1 MQLFYSTIIL
11 DDEILLDKQES
22 HHCIRV
28 LRKKMGDK
36 IYVIDGNGPLYTG
49 EIIEVDPK
57 KCVLRIID
65 KNIEFHNRESYIH
78 IAIAPTK
85 SMDRFSWFLEKAV
98 EIGIDEFSLL
108 ITQNS
113 ERQKINIDKCKKTI
127 ISATKQSLQGK
138 IPIINELINFNEFMQ
153 FKHKESAKS
162 IGFIHEEIKS
172 SFADIHHGESSHLI
186 CIGPE
191 GDFSNSEID
200 LAIENGFSPISLGNT
215 RLRTE
220 TAGMVATTLANQI

>member
-1 MQLFYSTIIL
+1 MQLFYSTNITE
-11 DDEILLDKQES
+11 DKILLNKHES

-28 LRKKMGDK
+28 LRKKMGDE
-36 IYVIDGNGPLYTG
+36 IYVIDGNGPLYTCK
-49 EIIEVDPK
+49 IIEADPK
-57 KCVLRIID
+57 KCILKIIN
-65 KNIEFHNRESYIH
+65 KNIQFHNRESYVH

-98 EIGIDEFSLL
+98 EIGIDEFTLL
-108 ITQNS
+108 VTQNS
-113 ERQKINIDKCKKTI
+113 ERQKINIDKCIKTI

-138 IPIINELINFNEFMQ
+138 IPIINKPLNFNKFMQ
-153 FKHKESAKS
+153 LKHKESAKS
-162 IGFIHEEIKS
+162 IGFIHEEIRL
-172 SFADIHHGESSHLI
+172 SFADIHHGEFSHLI

-191 GDFSNSEID
+191 GDFSSAEIN

-220 TAGMVATTLANQI
+220 TAGIVAATLANQI